1 MKKYRIIASD
11 LDGTLLNN
19 DGKISRENIDVITTL
34 RSRGIEFVPCTGRT
48 YSEIPENIINIPGI
62 RYFIYS
68 NGAVV
73 FDRESGNHILNCIDK
88 NTAKIVWD
96 IVSSSET
103 HITFRHNGQCF
114 VDSRFQDNESFEY
127 YNVIVPHQI
136 VVRDF
141 SVFLYDFKK
150 VSYELDNIEVF
161 SVFFH
166 NYEDKVRC
174 RKLLENTNKLKTV
187 EASEFNLEIMSI
199 DAGKG
204 RALYSLADMLGVAY
218 DETIGVGDSDN
229 DNTLISAAG
238 LGLATSNA
246 CKSLKEIADEII
258 CSNEEHI
265 AEYILKHYLL

>member
-1 MKKYRIIASD
+1 MKNYKIIASD
-11 LDGTLLNN
+11 LDGTLLND
-19 DGKISRENIDVITTL
+19 DGEISKENIDAITTFYNK
-34 RSRGIEFVPCTGRT
+34 GIAFVPCTGRT
-48 YSEIPENIINIPGI
+48 YSEIPEKIVNIPGI
-62 RYFIYS
+62 RYIIHS

-73 FDRESGNHILNCIDK
+73 YDRENETRILHCIDR
-88 NTAKIVWD
+88 NTAKTVWD
-96 IVSSSET
+96 IFDSFET

-114 VDSRFQDNESFEY
+114 VDSRFQNDASFEY

-141 SVFLYDFKK
+141 SVLLDNFKK
-150 VSYELDNIEVF
+150 VSYEHDNIEVF

-174 RKLLENTNKLKTV
+174 KKLIEQTKKLKTV

-204 RALYSLADMLGVAY
+204 SALCSLADMLGVAY

-229 DNTLISAAG
+229 DNTLIKSAG

-246 CKSLKEIADEII
+246 CESLKEIADEII

-265 AEYILKHYLL
+265 AEYILKHYLF